1 VVLTLCSESGYIV
14 NTARTESA
22 KSADNER
29 ETMQLLTEDNYY
41 EVWASNVND
50 YIVLWSSDYPTKA
63 NFICTCDDMDEAVE
77 MAKLYI
83 HCKNNE
89 IEF

>member
-1 VVLTLCSESGYIV
+1 LAEET
-14 NTARTESA
+14 
-22 KSADNER
+22 DNER

-63 NFICTCDDMDEAVE
+63 NLICTCDDMDEAVE

>member
-1 VVLTLCSESGYIV
+1 MELIHC
-14 NTARTESA
+14 
-22 KSADNER
+22 
-29 ETMQLLTEDNYY
+29 EDFFK
-41 EVWASNVND
+41 VWACRVGD
-50 YIVLWSSDYPTKA
+50 YVVLWSSDYPTKS

>member
-1 VVLTLCSESGYIV
+1 
-14 NTARTESA
+14 
-22 KSADNER
+22 
-29 ETMQLLTEDNYY
+29 MQLLTEDNYY

-50 YIVLWSSDYPTKA
+50 YIVLWSSDYPTKD
-63 NFICTCDDMDEAVE
+63 NLICTCDDMDEAVE